1 MRPFRKRVDALPMS
15 VVESQSPGSSPVRV
29 PEGNVRVL
37 ICWTTKP
44 QGEDRY
50 GTRAFATP
58 TMPTARTT
66 AIANHVGSCGTGAS
80 NGTKGRPE
88 GRGGGAD

>member
-1 MRPFRKRVDALPMS
+1 M
-15 VVESQSPGSSPVRV
+15 
-29 PEGNVRVL
+29 L

-44 QGEDRY
+44 QGEDRF
-50 GTRAFATP
+50 GTRAFASP
-58 TMPTARTT
+58 AMPAARTT
-66 AIANHVGSCGTGAS
+66 AITNHVGSYGTGAS